1 MYKQVFVNVCF
12 SESIQS
18 FSQQKKLDDEGKE
31 QEVHTLNAFMP
42 DCVYQLISQPG

>member
-1 MYKQVFVNVCF
+1 MKTSEVKSGRKVFVNVCF

-31 QEVHTLNAFMP
+31 QEVTVSMA
-42 DCVYQLISQPG
+42 VI